1 MIDVR
6 PPSRREI
13 KEEKEVCYN
22 KEKRSQLVLGI
33 NTVVRYIEQGRAKI
47 GLVCNSA
54 PPSMQQHCLALAA
67 NKGVPFGIL
76 PELNSLLCPLLGV
89 KSVLAIGIKVLANL
103 KSIRSL
109 HIQL

>member
-1 MIDVR
+1 MYSGLVDVR

-22 KEKRSQLVLGI
+22 KEKRSQLILGV

-47 GLVCNSA
+47 GLICDSA

-67 NKGVPFGIL
+67 NKGVRFGVVT
-76 PELNSLLCPLLGV
+76 ELSSLMCPLLGM
-89 KSVLAIGIKVLANL
+89 KSVLALGIKV
-103 KSIRSL
+103 
-109 HIQL
+109 